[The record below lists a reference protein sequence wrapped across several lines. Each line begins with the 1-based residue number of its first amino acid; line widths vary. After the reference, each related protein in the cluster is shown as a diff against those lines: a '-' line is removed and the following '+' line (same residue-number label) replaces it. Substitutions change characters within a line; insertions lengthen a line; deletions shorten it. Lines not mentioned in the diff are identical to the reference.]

1 MAEAELFVSSQS
13 NISQRWAIVEES
25 GGATYLYLTEPD
37 SMKPTADAFLF
48 SKVILDSGAEV
59 QSIAESGM
67 PPPILRKY
75 ATSQAKRESAYETQ
89 ISFKWSASGE
99 AVAVL
104 IEGEPFAAIVGGVSY
119 SKAVAAEGSWGVPW
133 NESVLNGF

>member
-1 MAEAELFVSSQS
+1 MVEAELFVSNQS
-13 NISQRWAIVEES
+13 DISQRWAIVEET
-25 GGATYLYLTEPD
+25 GEATYLYLTEPG
-37 SMKPTADAFLF
+37 SMKPTSDAFLF
-48 SKVILDSGAEV
+48 SKVILESGAEV

-75 ATSQAKRESAYETQ
+75 ATSQAQRKSTNEAQ

-104 IEGEPFAAIVGGVSY
+104 LEDEPFAAIAGGVSY
-119 SKAVAAEGSWGVPW
+119 SKAVAAEGPWGVPW
-133 NESVLNGF
+133 SESALNEF